1 MMRRFA
7 VFLAALLTSAS
18 VAAQTFPSRPVKL
31 VVGFAP
37 GGSGD
42 FLTRLIAEEMSKDFG
57 IAVITE
63 NRAGAAGTLA
73 AAAVAKA
80 PADGYT
86 VLNAAPLAINDA
98 LYKTLPYDSD
108 KELTPVT
115 NVADGPHIIAVDNAL
130 PVKNLKELIAYAKER
145 PGKLFMA
152 DAGSGSSTHL
162 AGVQFMSVAGVRF
175 TTVHYKG
182 GGPAV
187 QSLIAG
193 DTQVMFATMPSI
205 IGFIRS
211 GRVRALAITA
221 PGASPAIPGIPG
233 AAEVGLPGY
242 ESNSSFGLYVPAGT
256 PAPVVKRLYDAAVK
270 ALSKP
275 EVKEKIASQGYASA
289 PSASPQAFQA
299 KLRAEAPIWE
309 RVVRESGARVD

>member
-1 MMRRFA
+1 MMRRLA
-7 VFLAALLTSAS
+7 IFLAALFMGASA
-18 VAAQTFPSRPVKL
+18 AAQTFPSRPVKL

-42 FLTRLIAEEMSKDFG
+42 FLTRLIADEMSKDFRV
-57 IAVITE
+57 AVITE
-63 NRAGAAGTLA
+63 NRAGAAGTVA
-73 AAAVAKA
+73 AAAVAKT

-108 KELTPVT
+108 KDLTPVT
-115 NVADGPHIIAVDNAL
+115 NVADGPHIIAVNNAV

-162 AGVQFMSVAGVRF
+162 AGVQFMSVAGVQF

-187 QSLIAG
+187 QSLITG

-221 PGASPAIPGIPG
+221 PAASPAIPGIPG

-256 PAPVVKRLYDAAVK
+256 PAPVVKRLYEAAVK
-270 ALSKP
+270 ALSNP
-275 EVKEKIASQGYASA
+275 EVREKIASQGYASA

>member
-1 MMRRFA
+1 MMRRLA
-7 VFLAALLTSAS
+7 VFLTVLFMSAS
-18 VAAQTFPSRPVKL
+18 AVAQTYPSRPVKL

-42 FLTRLIAEEMSKDFG
+42 FLTRLIADEMSKDFG
-57 IAVITE
+57 VTVITE
-63 NRAGAAGTLA
+63 NRAGAAGTVA
-73 AAAVAKA
+73 AATVAKA

-86 VLNAAPLAINDA
+86 VLNAAPLAINKA

-108 KELTPVT
+108 KDLTPVT
-115 NVADGPHIIAVDNAL
+115 NVADGPHIIAVNDAL

-162 AGVQFMSVAGVRF
+162 AGVQFMSVAGVQF

-187 QSLIAG
+187 QSLITG

-221 PGASPAIPGIPG
+221 PAASPAIPGIPG
-233 AAEVGLPGY
+233 AAEVGLPWY

-256 PAPVVKRLYDAAVK
+256 PEPVVKRLHEAAAK
-270 ALSKP
+270 ALSNP
-275 EVKEKIASQGYASA
+275 AVKEKIASQGYASA
-289 PSASPQAFQA
+289 PSVSPQAFQA
-299 KLRAEAPIWE
+299 KLAAEAPIWE

>member
-1 MMRRFA
+1 MMRRLA
-7 VFLAALLTSAS
+7 AFLAAALMSAS
-18 VAAQTFPSRPVKL
+18 AAAQTFPTRPVKL

-57 IAVITE
+57 VAVVTE
-63 NRAGAAGTLA
+63 NRAGAAGTVA

-86 VLNAAPLAINDA
+86 VLNAAPLAINKA
-98 LYKTLPYDSD
+98 LYRALPYDSD
-108 KELTPVT
+108 KDLTPVS
-115 NVADGPHIIAVDNAL
+115 NVADGPHIIAVNDAL

-162 AGVQFMSVAGVRF
+162 AGVQFMSVAGVQF

-187 QSLIAG
+187 QSLITG

-221 PGASPAIPGIPG
+221 PAASPAIPGIPG

-242 ESNSSFGLYVPAGT
+242 ESNSSFGLYVPSGT
-256 PAPVVKRLYDAAVK
+256 PAPIVRRLHEAAAK
-270 ALSKP
+270 ALSNP
-275 EVKEKIASQGYASA
+275 DVKEKIGSQGYAAA
-289 PSASPQAFQA
+289 PSDSPQAFQA
-299 KLRAEAPIWE
+299 KLRSEAPIWE

>member
-1 MMRRFA
+1 MMRRLA
-7 VFLAALLTSAS
+7 VFLTVLFMSAS
-18 VAAQTFPSRPVKL
+18 AVAQTYPSRPVKL

-42 FLTRLIAEEMSKDFG
+42 FLTRLIADEMSKDFG
-57 IAVITE
+57 VTVITE
-63 NRAGAAGTLA
+63 NRAGAAGTVA
-73 AAAVAKA
+73 AATVAKA

-86 VLNAAPLAINDA
+86 VLNAAPLAINKA

-108 KELTPVT
+108 KDLTPVT
-115 NVADGPHIIAVDNAL
+115 NVADGPHIIAVNDAL

-162 AGVQFMSVAGVRF
+162 AGVQFMSVAGVQF

-187 QSLIAG
+187 QSLITG

-221 PGASPAIPGIPG
+221 PAASPAIPGIPG

-256 PAPVVKRLYDAAVK
+256 PEPVVKRLHEAAAK
-270 ALSKP
+270 ALSNP
-275 EVKEKIASQGYASA
+275 AVKEKIASQGYASA
-289 PSASPQAFQA
+289 PSVSPQAFQA
-299 KLRAEAPIWE
+299 KLAAEAPIWE